1 MPLSAVSTRTLAGG
15 HLVVVYGLEFVHLP
29 LFQHLL
35 LALTE
40 IATVFLPIPPRHV
53 LIVGVRI
60 LRF

>member
-1 MPLSAVSTRTLAGG
+1 M
-15 HLVVVYGLEFVHLP
+15 VYGLEFVHLP

-60 LRF
+60 LRL